1 MFTQVQKLQ
10 LRNEVQ
16 RVLHVPGNYTGG
28 ILEMAI
34 IIDHCLTKEQV
45 KETVKEIVQTL
56 KQTDQVFR
64 NVRLNVIDWYSD
76 DHFEKNVKGM
86 PMLMM
91 DSYYEDY
98 QQQED
103 GEKHLEIL
111 AAQLKKFYARSK
123 LILLISNHNYQ
134 IEDEVMLHTEMKPF
148 LHRKLIL
155 IEENGIERYHLT

>member
-1 MFTQVQKLQ
+1 MQKKLWHNESQKGKAMFTQVQKLQ

-34 IIDHCLTKEQV
+34 VIDHCLTKEQV

-86 PMLMM
+86 
-91 DSYYEDY
+91 
-98 QQQED
+98 
-103 GEKHLEIL
+103 K
-111 AAQLKKFYARSK
+111 A
-123 LILLISNHNYQ
+123 
-134 IEDEVMLHTEMKPF
+134 
-148 LHRKLIL
+148 
-155 IEENGIERYHLT
+155 NGNPPCNAC

>member
-86 PMLMM
+86 PMLTP
-91 DSYYEDY
+91 
-98 QQQED
+98 
-103 GEKHLEIL
+103 
-111 AAQLKKFYARSK
+111 
-123 LILLISNHNYQ
+123 
-134 IEDEVMLHTEMKPF
+134 EVLSAKPRDTVTSF
-148 LHRKLIL
+148 GVPVTTVLSVTVWGDNWQSAFPSR
-155 IEENGIERYHLT
+155 T

>member
-1 MFTQVQKLQ
+1 MLTQVQKLQ

-34 IIDHCLTKEQV
+34 VIDHCLPKDQV
-45 KETVKEIVQTL
+45 KETLKEIVQTL

-64 NVRLNVIDWYSD
+64 NVRLNVIDWFD
-76 DHFEKNVKGM
+76 DEHFEKSIKGM

-91 DSYYEDY
+91 DTYYEDY
-98 QQQED
+98 RQQETD
-103 GEKHLEIL
+103 KKRLELL

-123 LILLISNHNYQ
+123 LILLLSNKTYQ
-134 IEDEVMLHTEMKPF
+134 TEDETMLQAEMKPF

-155 IEENGIERYHLT
+155 IEESGIQRYHL